1 MVLLRLP
8 ELGFVKL
15 ISRLELVVLEFGLVV
30 FGLRLVGMSGVE
42 PGLGVVFEMELGEL
56 FVLGGLGFKS
66 GVSFG
71 PGLGMGPGIGLKP
84 GLGCKPGLG
93 VNQNLVLE
101 IGWVVL
107 ELGLAVVVVPG
118 VGLPLLLLMML
129 TTGLELVVL

>member
-8 ELGFVKL
+8 ELGVVKL
-15 ISRLELVVLEFGLVV
+15 IPRLELVVLEFGLVV
-30 FGLRLVGMSGVE
+30 FGLRLVGMSEVE

-56 FVLGGLGFKS
+56 VGLGGLGFKS

-71 PGLGMGPGIGLKP
+71 PGMGPGIGLKP

-101 IGWVVL
+101 LGWVVL
-107 ELGLAVVVVPG
+107 ELGLTVVVVPG
-118 VGLPLLLLMML
+118 VGLPLLLLLML
-129 TTGLELVVL
+129 TPGLELVVL